1 MNDLTT
7 TQYFRGTN
15 RKGDALKQLLQK
27 RTRLEYYRINS
38 TAKILNSK
46 TTMRKI
52 RTNDFFQQTDLYMI
66 PDLNQIDQLIHGDD
80 PIQLQEALEDELD
93 EEIIKE

>member
-1 MNDLTT
+1 M
-7 TQYFRGTN
+7 
-15 RKGDALKQLLQK
+15 
-27 RTRLEYYRINS
+27 
-38 TAKILNSK
+38 NSK

-52 RTNDFFQQTDLYMI
+52 RTNDFFQKTDLYMI

>member
-1 MNDLTT
+1 
-7 TQYFRGTN
+7 
-15 RKGDALKQLLQK
+15 
-27 RTRLEYYRINS
+27 
-38 TAKILNSK
+38 
-46 TTMRKI
+46 MRKI
-52 RTNDFFQQTDLYMI
+52 RTNDFFQKTDLYMI